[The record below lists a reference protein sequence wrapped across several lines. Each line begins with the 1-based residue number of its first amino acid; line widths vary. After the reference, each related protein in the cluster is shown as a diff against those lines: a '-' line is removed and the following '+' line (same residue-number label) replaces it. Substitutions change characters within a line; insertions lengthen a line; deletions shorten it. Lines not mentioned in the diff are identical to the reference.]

1 MTHRSEV
8 YGIAMKMLD
17 QLPEGSVVLDS
28 DGDAWQKQDV
38 RWTSVARGANTELM
52 GSNSLA
58 ILTPLTVV
66 YRTDA
71 EPESE
76 PSDARV
82 EAAARRLFGATVD
95 SMTRARE
102 LARVALTAKPLIECP
117 HWAPGKIT
125 FRNGCTACTA
135 GERDV

>member
-17 QLPEGSVVLDS
+17 GLPEGSVVLDS

-38 RWTSVARGANTELM
+38 RWTSVVRAANTELM

-66 YRTDA
+66 HRGFEA
-71 EPESE
+71 EVQGE
-76 PSDARV
+76 PSDAQVQKLQDELEYRV
-82 EAAARRLFGATVD
+82 RTAAALAKGGHDIDEEV
-95 SMTRARE
+95 RAGRE
-102 LARVALTAKPLIECP
+102 RIGKHAAAL
-117 HWAPGKIT
+117 
-125 FRNGCTACTA
+125 RA
-135 GERDV
+135 GSVR

>member
-38 RWTSVARGANTELM
+38 RWTSVARGTNTELM

-66 YRTDA
+66 YRPDSEVTLPG
-71 EPESE
+71 EPVRIMIRHE
-76 PSDARV
+76 
-82 EAAARRLFGATVD
+82 GGNTV
-95 SMTRARE
+95 TGTIE
-102 LARVALTAKPLIECP
+102 QVLPTHLAKGWSL
-117 HWAPGKIT
+117 
-125 FRNGCTACTA
+125 
-135 GERDV
+135 DV

>member
-8 YGIAMKMLD
+8 YGEAMRMLD
-17 QLPEGSVVLDS
+17 GLPEGSIVLDV

-66 YRTDA
+66 YRPD
-71 EPESE
+71 EESAG
-76 PSDARV
+76 PVRSKPITVRHKGGNTVSGTV
-82 EAAARRLFGATVD
+82 EQVLSTH
-95 SMTRARE
+95 
-102 LARVALTAKPLIECP
+102 LAKGWSL
-117 HWAPGKIT
+117 
-125 FRNGCTACTA
+125 
-135 GERDV
+135 DV